1 MDDHVRMA
9 GTGGMEE
16 HGTVDNAGD
25 IDDHVTLAYA
35 EAVDDDGKINDV
47 CVKGVPFNWKGSN
60 KPENTDFSV
69 KTWKEDLTLLV
80 ENKKLYVSKA
90 VLGLV
95 SPVFDRMFQS
105 EFKEGHQTEIEL
117 PDKKLDDVK
126 EFLRCIYPN
135 MENDVSEKNVYTILS
150 LADEY
155 EYNYGRQLSVSVTP
169 VNMNGV
175 ETISLILKI
184 VLIKALKKERDV
196 CRILKENISPRSKPT
211 SWRHITLDEKENFS
225 HFAKVDSEIHVLAYK
240 GHSLLYDHFL
250 RVTHIHA

>member
-1 MDDHVRMA
+1 MDDNVRA
-9 GTGGMEE
+9 ANTGEMDDPD
-16 HGTVDNAGD
+16 TVDNASE
-25 IDDHVTLAYA
+25 IDDNIAVAHAD
-35 EAVDDDGKINDV
+35 AVDDDGKINDV
-47 CVKGVPFNWKGSN
+47 CVKYTSSNWEGSN

-95 SPVFDRMFQS
+95 SPVFDRMIQS

-135 MENDVSEKNVYTILS
+135 MENDVSEKKFYTILS

-155 EYNYGRQLSVSVTP
+155 QVT
-169 VNMNGV
+169 
-175 ETISLILKI
+175 SLKTKCEDLLMKFLEKNSPICEVYK
-184 VLIKALKKERDV
+184 VLNVASRY
-196 CRILKENISPRSKPT
+196 
-211 SWRHITLDEKENFS
+211 HITKLMEEGLELASRRSLEDLECAEKRSSNFPRNQMYYS
-225 HFAKVDSEIHVLAYK
+225 QKDYGKSSTR
-240 GHSLLYDHFL
+240 G
-250 RVTHIHA
+250 